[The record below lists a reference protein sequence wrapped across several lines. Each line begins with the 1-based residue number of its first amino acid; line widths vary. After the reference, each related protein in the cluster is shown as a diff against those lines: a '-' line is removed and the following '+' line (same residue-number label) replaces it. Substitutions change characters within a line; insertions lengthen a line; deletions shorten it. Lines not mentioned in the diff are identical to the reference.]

1 MPFTNF
7 KIAQMKGITDMRVQY
22 KIWNIVICIIILV
35 LCIKK
40 MGRKHAFVEEKYD
53 FFRNFLLMMGS
64 IPSAKAYEKT
74 MAKLGWNI
82 RKNLKSYN
90 Y

>member
-1 MPFTNF
+1 
-7 KIAQMKGITDMRVQY
+7 MRVQY

-40 MGRKHAFVEEKYD
+40 MRRKHAFVEEKYG
-53 FFRNFLLMMGS
+53 FFRSFLLMMGS
-64 IPSAKAYEKT
+64 ILSAKAYKKT
-74 MAKLGWNI
+74 MVKLGWNI
-82 RKNLKSYN
+82 CKNLKSYN